1 MRPSSFVL
9 FLAFLGGCPKD
20 GISSEY
26 SRQVSSAAMRVAQVE
41 EDVSEAEDRLDQLES
56 VIREQG
62 LNTASRLEN
71 IDQVNAEVVRLRGT
85 LEVVQFQLD
94 ELLQEMESYQLTQ
107 ESRQLHDEARL
118 RQLEQFLGVQPPP
131 KVSLVDMGLGE
142 TEEPEM
148 VDGVEVAPEP
158 EMEIEDVPEDAA
170 GKLEL
175 AIFHMREGRQ
185 GIARIILERALVEHP
200 RDAETAEIQ
209 YRLGETWFNDEMWR
223 EAALAFSQVNKRW
236 PESEWA
242 PWAVLRQGE
251 GFRNMG
257 KPDGAKMFYE
267 HVIQD
272 YKDSDAADEARR
284 RLEMP

>member
-1 MRPSSFVL
+1 MRLSSLVGVL
-9 FLAFLGGCPKD
+9 FLLAGCPKNG

-26 SRQVSSAAMRVAQVE
+26 ARQVSSAALRVSQVE
-41 EDVSEAEDRLDQLES
+41 EDVSEAEDRLGQLES

-62 LNTASRLEN
+62 MNTASRLEN

-94 ELLQEMESYQLTQ
+94 ELLQELESYQLVQ

-118 RQLEQFLGVQPPP
+118 RQIEQFLGVQPPP
-131 KVSLVDMGLGE
+131 KVNVIDPGEVAGPAVEGE
-142 TEEPEM
+142 TEVGDPPPE
-148 VDGVEVAPEP
+148 V
-158 EMEIEDVPEDAA
+158 EDVPEDAA

-185 GIARIILERALVEHP
+185 AIARVILERALTEHP
-200 RDAETAEIQ
+200 RESETSEIQ
-209 YRLGETWFNDEMWR
+209 YRLGETWFNQELWR
-223 EAALAFSQVNKRW
+223 EAALAFSEVNKRW
-236 PESEWA
+236 PGSDWA
-242 PWAVLRQGE
+242 PWSVLRQGE
-251 GFRNMG
+251 CFRNMG

-267 HVIQD
+267 HVIDD